1 MPIPAPRVQ
10 DDAGFT
16 PGTRVLH
23 ATFGEGEVVA
33 SDGAGT
39 RRKLTVRFPE
49 AGQKVIVA
57 RFVERIALG

>member
-1 MPIPAPRVQ
+1 MPRPAARGQ
-10 DDAGFT
+10 DDAGFP

-49 AGQKVIVA
+49 AGQKGIVA
-57 RFVERIALG
+57 RFVERLAVG